1 MYTTARP
8 QALRTQCSFDSQ
20 SLKEIE
26 RSAYSVGQAQWEP
39 AKVSCQVLRISVA
52 ISLSEQGLSVRAPRG
67 VQSSIVFLFAYTLH
81 VLHIAGRKVGQDNAG
96 VKNVCMKWNFS
107 LFLIYEKS
115 LSFISF
121 SDAQHICFNHCFHIL
136 CVHLGKLHIVLLKRE
151 VKKNVMH
158 G

>member
-52 ISLSEQGLSVRAPRG
+52 ISLSEQGLSVRAPQG
-67 VQSSIVFLFAYTLH
+67 VESSIVFLFAYTLH

-121 SDAQHICFNHCFHIL
+121 SVAQHICFNHCFHIL

-151 VKKNVMH
+151 VKKNVMY

>member
-67 VQSSIVFLFAYTLH
+67 VESSIVFLFAYTLH
-81 VLHIAGRKVGQDNAG
+81 VLHIAGRKVGQDSAG
-96 VKNVCMKWNFS
+96 IKNVCMKWNFS

-121 SDAQHICFNHCFHIL
+121 SDAQHICFNHFFHIL
-136 CVHLGKLHIVLLKRE
+136 CVHLGKLHIVLLKGKWRRT
-151 VKKNVMH
+151 
-158 G
+158 